1 MAARYVPPG
10 ARSKEIQGCN
20 SVNQAEDRQRS
31 LAELVAKDE
40 KTDIFTVKLRSDNS
54 YDKIAAFTMVSDT
67 ENSDHPK
74 TQQFELPFGYK
85 ELRQLMQWFRE
96 IGWKDQDAV
105 LQFPASLT
113 KEQRKLVHETAQ
125 SFGLG
130 TSSSG
135 FKETRYISVYSV
147 EQATLGVGKVYLTK
161 EEREKA
167 NTIWRL
173 VKHEEDERYKNFSH
187 NEIDEMVLANKLDPL
202 IQELWEKKKS
212 LSVEEDFK
220 EKCKV
225 ADEK

>member
-1 MAARYVPPG
+1 M
-10 ARSKEIQGCN
+10 
-20 SVNQAEDRQRS
+20 
-31 LAELVAKDE
+31 
-40 KTDIFTVKLRSDNS
+40 
-54 YDKIAAFTMVSDT
+54 
-67 ENSDHPK
+67 
-74 TQQFELPFGYK
+74 
-85 ELRQLMQWFRE
+85 
-96 IGWKDQDAV
+96 
-105 LQFPASLT
+105 
-113 KEQRKLVHETAQ
+113 
-125 SFGLG
+125 
-130 TSSSG
+130 
-135 FKETRYISVYSV
+135 

-202 IQELWEKKKS
+202 IQELWEKKES